1 MKLGM
6 FESKHS
12 ALKALDFAFGCGC
25 SWKNGQ
31 NCDYLYVWKG
41 VAALGKES
49 NWENGKKI
57 EKRDWVHLNH
67 LMEWINV

>member
-1 MKLGM
+1 M

-12 ALKALDFAFGCGC
+12 ALKL
-25 SWKNGQ
+25 WVLPLE

-41 VAALGKES
+41 VAGLGKES
-49 NWENGKKI
+49 NWENGMKI

-67 LMEWINV
+67 LMEWISV